1 MAKMT
6 IVRLLLAADAGRQC
20 PFYQLDVTNTFLHGD
35 LSEEV
40 YMAHPHGPTHSPFVG
55 FVRLSTASSSLP
67 EHGLSVFVVLF
78 LPLTLL
84 KALMT
89 MHFSFARLLDHILLL
104 YVDGMVISGDD
115 VAGTIISLKQH
126 LQQEFQKK
134 DLSSS
139 LLYGP

>member
-40 YMAHPHGPTHSPFVG
+40 YMAHPLGPTHSPFVG
-55 FVRLSTASSSLP
+55 FIGLSTASSSFL

-89 MHFSFARLLDHILLL
+89 MHFSFARLLNHILL

-115 VAGTIISLKQH
+115 AAGTIISLKQH